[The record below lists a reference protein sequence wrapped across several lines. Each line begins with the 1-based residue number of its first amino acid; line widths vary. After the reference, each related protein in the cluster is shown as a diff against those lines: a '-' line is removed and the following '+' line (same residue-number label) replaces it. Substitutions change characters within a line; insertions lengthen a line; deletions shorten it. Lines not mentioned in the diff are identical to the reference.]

1 MMIYSQHYFRRKLRK
16 MPAPSCLPIAIIFA
30 ILTMCV
36 IVVMPPIITGIKVDM
51 PKLST
56 QPIEI
61 FDDFTYVTIDV
72 LGDNNF
78 YLNGAKLDIQEITP
92 AIQLIHKNISLENI
106 KVFIK
111 ADQNV
116 NYNSVISLL
125 NNLNNNGFVDITLV
139 GKYTSGIQDIH

>member
-1 MMIYSQHYFRRKLRK
+1 

-36 IVVMPPIITGIKVDM
+36 IVVMPPIITGVKVDM

-61 FDDFTYVTIDV
+61 FDDFKYVTIDV

-78 YLNGAKLDIQEITP
+78 YLNGAKLDVQEITS

-125 NNLNNNGFVDITLV
+125 NSLNNDGFIDITLV
-139 GKYTSGIQDIH
+139 GKYTGGIQDMH

>member
-1 MMIYSQHYFRRKLRK
+1 MIYSQHYFRRKLRK

-36 IVVMPPIITGIKVDM
+36 IVVIPPIITGVKVDM

-78 YLNGAKLDIQEITP
+78 YLNGAKLEIQEITP
-92 AIQLIHKNISLENI
+92 AIQLIHKNTALENI

-116 NYNSVISLL
+116 NYNLL
-125 NNLNNNGFVDITLV
+125 VLRLQQEQ
-139 GKYTSGIQDIH
+139 K

>member
-1 MMIYSQHYFRRKLRK
+1 

-36 IVVMPPIITGIKVDM
+36 IVVMPPIITGVKVDM

>member
-1 MMIYSQHYFRRKLRK
+1 
-16 MPAPSCLPIAIIFA
+16 MPAPSCLPIAIIFV

-92 AIQLIHKNISLENI
+92 AIQLIHKNTALENI

-111 ADQNV
+111 AEQNV

>member
-1 MMIYSQHYFRRKLRK
+1 

-36 IVVMPPIITGIKVDM
+36 IVVMPPIITGVKVDM

-61 FDDFTYVTIDV
+61 FDDFKYVTIDV

>member
-36 IVVMPPIITGIKVDM
+36 IVVMPPIITGVKVDM

-61 FDDFTYVTIDV
+61 FDDFKYVTIDV

>member
-30 ILTMCV
+30 ILTMCI

-92 AIQLIHKNISLENI
+92 AIQLIHKNTALENI

-111 ADQNV
+111 AEQNV

>member
-1 MMIYSQHYFRRKLRK
+1 

-36 IVVMPPIITGIKVDM
+36 IVVMPPIITGVKVDM

-61 FDDFTYVTIDV
+61 FDDFKYVTIDV

-78 YLNGAKLDIQEITP
+78 YLYGAKLDIQEITP

>member
-36 IVVMPPIITGIKVDM
+36 IVVMPPIITGVKVDM

-61 FDDFTYVTIDV
+61 FDDFKYVTIDV

-78 YLNGAKLDIQEITP
+78 YLNGAKLDVQEITS

-125 NNLNNNGFVDITLV
+125 NSLNNDGFIDITLV
-139 GKYTSGIQDIH
+139 GKYTGGIQDMH

>member
-1 MMIYSQHYFRRKLRK
+1 

>member
-36 IVVMPPIITGIKVDM
+36 IVVIPPIITGVKVDM

-78 YLNGAKLDIQEITP
+78 YLNGAKLEIQEITP

-125 NNLNNNGFVDITLV
+125 NNLNNNGFIDITLV

>member
-1 MMIYSQHYFRRKLRK
+1 

-36 IVVMPPIITGIKVDM
+36 IVVIPPIITGVKVDM

-61 FDDFTYVTIDV
+61 FDDFKYVTIDI
-72 LGDNNF
+72 LGDDNF
-78 YLNGAKLDIQEITP
+78 YLNGAKLDVQEITS

-125 NNLNNNGFVDITLV
+125 NSLNNDGFIDITLV
-139 GKYTSGIQDIH
+139 GKYTGGIQDMH

>member
-36 IVVMPPIITGIKVDM
+36 IVVIPPIITGVKVDM

-61 FDDFTYVTIDV
+61 FDDFKYVTIDI
-72 LGDNNF
+72 LGDDNF
-78 YLNGAKLDIQEITP
+78 YLNGAKLDVQEITS

-125 NNLNNNGFVDITLV
+125 NSLNNDGFIDITLV
-139 GKYTSGIQDIH
+139 GKYTGGIQDMH

>member
-1 MMIYSQHYFRRKLRK
+1 

-36 IVVMPPIITGIKVDM
+36 IVVIPPIITGVKVDM

-78 YLNGAKLDIQEITP
+78 YLNGAKLEIQEITP

-125 NNLNNNGFVDITLV
+125 NNLNNNGFIDITLV

>member
-1 MMIYSQHYFRRKLRK
+1 

-30 ILTMCV
+30 ILTMCI

-92 AIQLIHKNISLENI
+92 AIQLIHKNTALENI

-111 ADQNV
+111 AEQNV

>member
-1 MMIYSQHYFRRKLRK
+1 

-36 IVVMPPIITGIKVDM
+36 IVVMPPIITGVKVDM

-92 AIQLIHKNISLENI
+92 AIQLIHKNTALENI

-111 ADQNV
+111 AEQNV